1 VQNKSGKEYEM
12 KKYMVVVA
20 MVAILV
26 VPLLAGAQDAP
37 LKTQKDKVS
46 YLIGAQIGNDFKA
59 QQMDIDPDLF
69 SRGLKDAL
77 AGKKA
82 PLSEQEIRETMMAFQ
97 KEMQTKT
104 AEQNKKLAEQNK
116 KEGDAFLVENKKKE
130 GVKTTPSGLQYK
142 VVRQGTG
149 KMPKPT
155 STVVVNYRGT
165 LLDGREFDSS
175 YKRGEPFTTAVNG
188 VVKGWQEAL
197 PLMKEGAK
205 YQIFVPSQLAYGERG
220 AGREIGPNAV
230 LIFEIELLSIK

>member
-1 VQNKSGKEYEM
+1 
-12 KKYMVVVA
+12 MVVVA
-20 MVAILV
+20 MVALLV
-26 VPLLAGAQDAP
+26 VPVFAGAQDAS

-59 QQMDIDPDLF
+59 QQMDIDPDIF
-69 SRGLKDAL
+69 FRGMRDAL
-77 AGKKA
+77 AGKKP
-82 PLSEQEIRETMMAFQ
+82 PLSEQEIRDTMMAFQ
-97 KEMQTKT
+97 KEMQAKMAAQT
-104 AEQNKKLAEQNK
+104 QKLAEQNK
-116 KEGDAFLVENKKKE
+116 KEGDAFLAENKKKE

-142 VVRQGTG
+142 VIRQGTG

-230 LIFEIELLSIK
+230 LIFEIELITVK

>member
-1 VQNKSGKEYEM
+1 
-12 KKYMVVVA
+12 
-20 MVAILV
+20 
-26 VPLLAGAQDAP
+26 
-37 LKTQKDKVS
+37 
-46 YLIGAQIGNDFKA
+46 
-59 QQMDIDPDLF
+59 
-69 SRGLKDAL
+69 
-77 AGKKA
+77 
-82 PLSEQEIRETMMAFQ
+82 MMAFQ
-97 KEMQTKT
+97 KEMQTKS

-116 KEGDAFLVENKKKE
+116 KEGDAFLAENKKKE

-149 KMPKPT
+149 KMPKST

-165 LLDGREFDSS
+165 LLDGREFDSTS
-175 YKRGEPFTTAVNG
+175 KRGEPFTTAVNG

-230 LIFEIELLSIK
+230 LIFEIELLSIKQ

>member
-1 VQNKSGKEYEM
+1 M
-12 KKYMVVVA
+12 KKYMVLVA
-20 MVAILV
+20 MIAILV
-26 VPLLAGAQDAP
+26 VPLLAGAQDAS

-46 YLIGAQIGNDFKA
+46 YLLGAQIGNDFKA
-59 QQMDIDPDLF
+59 QQMDVDPDIF

-77 AGKKA
+77 AGKKP
-82 PLSEQEIRETMMAFQ
+82 PLSEQEIRDTMMAFQ
-97 KEMQTKT
+97 KEIQAKVAVQT
-104 AEQNKKLAEQNK
+104 QKLAEQNK
-116 KEGDAFLVENKKKE
+116 KEGDAFLAENKKKE
-130 GVKTTPSGLQYK
+130 GVRTTPSGLQYK

-188 VVKGWQEAL
+188 VVKGWQEVL

-230 LIFEIELLSIK
+230 LIFEIELLSIKQ

>member
-1 VQNKSGKEYEM
+1 M

-37 LKTQKDKVS
+37 LKGQKDKVS

>member
-1 VQNKSGKEYEM
+1 M
-12 KKYMVVVA
+12 KKYMVLVA
-20 MVAILV
+20 MIAILV
-26 VPLLAGAQDAP
+26 VPLLAGAQDAS

-46 YLIGAQIGNDFKA
+46 YLLGAQIGNDFKA
-59 QQMDIDPDLF
+59 QQMDVDPDIF
-69 SRGLKDAL
+69 SRGLKDSL
-77 AGKKA
+77 AGKKP
-82 PLSEQEIRETMMAFQ
+82 PLSEQEIRDTMMAFQ
-97 KEMQTKT
+97 KDIQAKVAVQT
-104 AEQNKKLAEQNK
+104 QKLAEQNK
-116 KEGDAFLVENKKKE
+116 KEGDAFLAENKKKE
-130 GVKTTPSGLQYK
+130 GVRTTPSGLQYK
-142 VVRQGTG
+142 VMRQGTG

-175 YKRGEPFTTAVNG
+175 YKRGETFTTAVNG

-230 LIFEIELLSIK
+230 LIFEIELITVK

>member
-1 VQNKSGKEYEM
+1 M
-12 KKYMVVVA
+12 KKYMVLVA
-20 MVAILV
+20 MIAILV
-26 VPLLAGAQDAP
+26 VPLLAGAQDAS

-46 YLIGAQIGNDFKA
+46 YLLGAQIGNDFKA

>member
-1 VQNKSGKEYEM
+1 M
-12 KKYMVVVA
+12 KKYMVLVA

-26 VPLLAGAQDAP
+26 VPLFAGAQDAS

-97 KEMQTKT
+97 KEMQTKS

-116 KEGDAFLVENKKKE
+116 KEGDAFLAENKKKE

-149 KMPKPT
+149 KMPKST

-165 LLDGREFDSS
+165 LLDGKEFDSS

-230 LIFEIELLSIK
+230 LIFEIELLSIKQ

>member
-1 VQNKSGKEYEM
+1 M

>member
-1 VQNKSGKEYEM
+1 M
-12 KKYMVVVA
+12 KKYTVLVA
-20 MVAILV
+20 MIAILV
-26 VPLLAGAQDAP
+26 VPLLAGAQDAS

-46 YLIGAQIGNDFKA
+46 YLLGAQIGNDFKA
-59 QQMDIDPDLF
+59 QQMDIDPDIF
-69 SRGLKDAL
+69 SRGLKDSL
-77 AGKKA
+77 AGKKP
-82 PLSEQEIRETMMAFQ
+82 PLSEQEIRDTMMAFQ
-97 KEMQTKT
+97 KEIQAKVAVQT
-104 AEQNKKLAEQNK
+104 QKLAEQNK
-116 KEGDAFLVENKKKE
+116 KEGDAFLAENKKKE
-130 GVKTTPSGLQYK
+130 GVRTTPSGLQYK
-142 VVRQGTG
+142 VIRQGTG

-205 YQIFVPSQLAYGERG
+205 YQIFVPSQLAYGDRG

-230 LIFEIELLSIK
+230 LIFEIELLSIKQ